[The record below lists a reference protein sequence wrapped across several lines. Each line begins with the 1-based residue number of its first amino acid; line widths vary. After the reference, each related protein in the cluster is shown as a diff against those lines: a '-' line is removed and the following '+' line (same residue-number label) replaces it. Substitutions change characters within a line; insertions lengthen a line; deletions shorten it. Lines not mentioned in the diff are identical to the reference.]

1 MRDAA
6 VGGMA
11 GHVHKDH
18 EQERLEG
25 QRKPGMGDKISGGVD
40 KMMGKMTNNPDK
52 VAEGQAKTG
61 TL

>member
-1 MRDAA
+1 
-6 VGGMA
+6 MA